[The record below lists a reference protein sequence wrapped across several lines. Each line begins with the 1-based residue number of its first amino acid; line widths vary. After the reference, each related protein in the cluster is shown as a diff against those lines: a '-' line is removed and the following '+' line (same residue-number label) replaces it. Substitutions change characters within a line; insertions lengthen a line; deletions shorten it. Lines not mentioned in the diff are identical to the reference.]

1 VLLGSL
7 TIPGEPACLHQA
19 RDFAARTAVG
29 ACADVD
35 STVLL
40 TSELVTN
47 SMQHS
52 NSRYPGGTVT
62 ISVIAVPDGIRIEVI
77 DDGAPTVPAASI
89 RQNDPPCLAEYGRG
103 LPLVDA
109 LSARWGHY
117 TDQAGTVTWFELAG
131 EPHN

>member
-1 VLLGSL
+1 MLLGSL

-52 NSRYPGGTVT
+52 NSRCPGGTVT

-77 DDGAPTVPAASI
+77 DDGAPTVPAATSD
-89 RQNDPPCLAEYGRG
+89 RTTHPASPSTGAACN
-103 LPLVDA
+103 
-109 LSARWGHY
+109 S
-117 TDQAGTVTWFELAG
+117 
-131 EPHN
+131 

>member
-1 VLLGSL
+1 MLLGSL
-7 TIPGEPACLHQA
+7 TLPGEPACLHQA
-19 RDFAARTAVG
+19 RDFAACTAVG

-47 SMQHS
+47 SMRHS

-62 ISVIAVPDGIRIEVI
+62 ISAIAVPDGIRIEVI
-77 DDGAPTVPAASI
+77 DDGAPAVPAVSSSHE
-89 RQNDPPCLAEYGRG
+89 DPSRLAEDGRG
-103 LPLVDA
+103 LQLVDA

-131 EPHN
+131 EPYN

>member
-1 VLLGSL
+1 MGTPVRGGDPPPGLPPRATALRSGMPSPRPQASRRRLGQGVLGLAQPLAG
-7 TIPGEPACLHQA
+7 
-19 RDFAARTAVG
+19 
-29 ACADVD
+29 
-35 STVLL
+35 
-40 TSELVTN
+40 
-47 SMQHS
+47 
-52 NSRYPGGTVT
+52 PGGTVT

-89 RQNDPPCLAEYGRG
+89 RQNDPPCLAEHGRG
-103 LPLVDA
+103 LQLVDA